1 MRYTTPQSL
10 KETALQDPALT
21 TPKAS
26 LSWLWALLPLLL
38 AAGLVIPALGD
49 IALNGDEFASLVTA
63 GVFRPGPLYL
73 VDVWNYIAEEDSD
86 QALGWPLLFSVWG
99 RLAGWSEVAARALP
113 CFGGLL
119 ALAWVYRAGN
129 DLFSPQA
136 GLFAALLLSASMF
149 PQTNMLHARVF
160 PMVMLFTVWS
170 LWAYWRNAL
179 QPRPPGWQ
187 AQASLL
193 TGVTGLLYSQYFGAL
208 LLPVLVLFHLLFVPK
223 NRRWW
228 RTVLLLGLAAL
239 ISALQL
245 PAFINGLELT
255 ESREILHSIALTPP
269 QLLAQFL
276 RYLANGVVFPAPWVG
291 ELLVILLPLALLVA
305 TLWQLRARR
314 PVGARWLL
322 AFVSATLLL
331 LYVAFN
337 EALRVVTERRMR
349 YLIALWPLLAL
360 LAGTGLRQL
369 ADAHRRLAAALL
381 AIWLILGVTLALTTD
396 LRYELGYFRQ
406 LSIHRVYQI
415 IREQIP
421 ASDFLIQDTRVA
433 PSDTSLFYVRL
444 TGADWTTL
452 SRYRADPYEAIR
464 PVQAA
469 YPYVW
474 LLYSSRDRAGFA
486 DLPQQLDRVL
496 CERVL
501 DEWGYTLERYALYSV
516 ENCPARP
523 VRLAFDSGIQ
533 LTAPEIAV
541 SDGLLRLDAH
551 FHSED
556 SYLLSRYSLA
566 VHVID
571 QSGQR
576 VAQGDTGVGPGTIV
590 PLRSEIDI
598 SALPPGD
605 YEVRVALYDWQTGA
619 RLSARDLVT
628 DEVNDIYTLHRFQHN

>member
-1 MRYTTPQSL
+1 M
-10 KETALQDPALT
+10 
-21 TPKAS
+21 
-26 LSWLWALLPLLL
+26 SW
-38 AAGLVIPALGD
+38 GI
-49 IALNGDEFASLVTA
+49 S
-63 GVFRPGPLYL
+63 
-73 VDVWNYIAEEDSD
+73 
-86 QALGWPLLFSVWG
+86 
-99 RLAGWSEVAARALP
+99 
-113 CFGGLL
+113 
-119 ALAWVYRAGN
+119 
-129 DLFSPQA
+129 
-136 GLFAALLLSASMF
+136 
-149 PQTNMLHARVF
+149 
-160 PMVMLFTVWS
+160 
-170 LWAYWRNAL
+170 RN
-179 QPRPPGWQ
+179 
-187 AQASLL
+187 
-193 TGVTGLLYSQYFGAL
+193 
-208 LLPVLVLFHLLFVPK
+208 
-223 NRRWW
+223 
-228 RTVLLLGLAAL
+228 
-239 ISALQL
+239 
-245 PAFINGLELT
+245 PAFT
-255 ESREILHSIALTPP
+255 ESTRS
-269 QLLAQFL
+269 F
-276 RYLANGVVFPAPWVG
+276 
-291 ELLVILLPLALLVA
+291 
-305 TLWQLRARR
+305 
-314 PVGARWLL
+314 
-322 AFVSATLLL
+322 
-331 LYVAFN
+331 
-337 EALRVVTERRMR
+337 
-349 YLIALWPLLAL
+349 
-360 LAGTGLRQL
+360 
-369 ADAHRRLAAALL
+369 
-381 AIWLILGVTLALTTD
+381 
-396 LRYELGYFRQ
+396 
-406 LSIHRVYQI
+406 
-415 IREQIP
+415 REQIP

-501 DEWGYTLERYALYSV
+501 DEWGYTLERYALHSV

-571 QSGQR
+571 QSGER
-576 VAQGDTGVGPGTIV
+576 VAQGDTGVGPGAIV

>member
-1 MRYTTPQSL
+1 M
-10 KETALQDPALT
+10 
-21 TPKAS
+21 
-26 LSWLWALLPLLL
+26 
-38 AAGLVIPALGD
+38 
-49 IALNGDEFASLVTA
+49 
-63 GVFRPGPLYL
+63 
-73 VDVWNYIAEEDSD
+73 
-86 QALGWPLLFSVWG
+86 GWPLLLSVWG
-99 RLAGWSEVAARALP
+99 RLAGWSEVAVRALP

-136 GLFAALLLSASMF
+136 GLLAALLLSASLF
-149 PQTNMLHARVF
+149 PQTYMLHARAF
-160 PMVMLFTVWS
+160 SLVMLFTAWS
-170 LWAYWRNAL
+170 LWAYWRIAL
-179 QPRPPGWQ
+179 CPRPPGLR

-193 TGVTGLLYSQYFGAL
+193 IGMTGLLYSQYFGAL
-208 LLPVLVLFHLLFVPK
+208 LLPVLGLFHLFFVPK

-228 RTVLLLGLAAL
+228 RTVLLPGLAAL

-255 ESREILHSIALTPP
+255 ESKETLHSTALTTP

-276 RYLANGVVFPAPWVG
+276 RYLVNDLISPTPFVAT
-291 ELLVILLPLALLVA
+291 LLAILLPLALLVA
-305 TLWQLRARR
+305 TVLHLRARR
-314 PVGARWLL
+314 PVGAGWLL

-331 LYVAFN
+331 LYVVAN
-337 EALRVVTERRMR
+337 EALRIVSEQRMR

-360 LAGTGLRQL
+360 LAGAGLRRL
-369 ADAHRRLAAALL
+369 AGAHRRLAAAML
-381 AIWLILGVTLALTTD
+381 ALWLIPGVTLALTTD
-396 LRYELGYFRQ
+396 LRYELGYFHQ
-406 LSIHRVYQI
+406 LSIHRVYQV

-452 SRYRADPYEAIR
+452 SRFRADSYESIR

-474 LLYSSRDRAGFA
+474 LLYSSRDRVSFA

-501 DEWGYTLERYALYSV
+501 DEWGFTLERYALSSV
-516 ENCPARP
+516 ENCPDKP
-523 VRLAFDSGIQ
+523 VRLAFDSDIQ
-533 LTAPEIAV
+533 LTAPEITI
-541 SDGLLRLDAH
+541 SDGQLRLDAH
-551 FHSED
+551 FRSED
-556 SYLLSRYSLA
+556 ELLLASFSLA
-566 VHVID
+566 VHVFD
-571 QSGQR
+571 QRGQR
-576 VAQGDTGVGPGTIV
+576 VAQGDVGVGPGAIV

-619 RLSARDLVT
+619 RLPARDLET
-628 DEVNDIYTLHRFQHN
+628 DEVSDIHTLHRFQHN